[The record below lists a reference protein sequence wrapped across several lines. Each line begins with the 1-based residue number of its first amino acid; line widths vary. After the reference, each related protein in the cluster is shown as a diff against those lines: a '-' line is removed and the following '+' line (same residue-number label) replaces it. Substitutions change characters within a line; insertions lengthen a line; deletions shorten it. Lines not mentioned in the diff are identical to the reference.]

1 MKMKKL
7 ISLGMAMV
15 LSLGLVACGGGEDKE
30 ASTSSTSD
38 KLEQVKESGKLVV
51 GIYPDYP
58 PFEFHSTA
66 NGSDEI
72 AGVDKDLGEAI
83 AKELGVEAE
92 FKEITFDG
100 LIGALKADKID
111 IILSGMSPTP
121 ERDKSVDF
129 TDLYYTGKNIV
140 AVKEGE
146 EDKIKSVDELKNL
159 KIAVQKGSIQE
170 AYVTKLGCTS
180 IKSLE
185 AIPDVMTELKNGNVD
200 AVVVNDTV
208 GILNMQEMGGLVQAN
223 LELPNGDSEEG
234 MAAAVKQDEN
244 NKAFLEA
251 INKAVSNFKTN
262 EFEKSLKENTDLATQ
277 ENK

>member
-1 MKMKKL
+1 
-7 ISLGMAMV
+7 MAMV

-146 EDKIKSVDELKNL
+146 L
-159 KIAVQKGSIQE
+159 
-170 AYVTKLGCTS
+170 
-180 IKSLE
+180 SL
-185 AIPDVMTELKNGNVD
+185 IH
-200 AVVVNDTV
+200 
-208 GILNMQEMGGLVQAN
+208 I
-223 LELPNGDSEEG
+223 
-234 MAAAVKQDEN
+234 
-244 NKAFLEA
+244 
-251 INKAVSNFKTN
+251 
-262 EFEKSLKENTDLATQ
+262 
-277 ENK
+277 

>member
-15 LSLGLVACGGGEDKE
+15 LSLGLVACSGGEDKE

-111 IILSGMSPTP
+111 IVLSGMSPTP
-121 ERDKSVDF
+121 EREKSVDF

-223 LELPNGDSEEG
+223 LELPAGDSEEG
-234 MAAAVKQDEN
+234 MAADVKQVVN
-244 NKAFLEA
+244 NKSFLEA
-251 INKAVSNFKTN
+251 VNIALNNFKTN
-262 EFEKSLKENTDLATQ
+262 EFVKSLI
-277 ENK
+277 